1 MSPHHS
7 VPEVGTVF
15 SPLATDRLELGEG
28 VRLLSDGRIVLVDI
42 LTGRLLALPTARD
55 TPLILLAQLDEP
67 LGAVAPL
74 DTGKGFLAAAGTGFT
89 RLTEY
94 GAPSRRTSLADLV
107 GSPPR
112 RMNDAVCDARG
123 RMWAGSMAY
132 DAAPGAGALH
142 RLDRDGTTVTVLK
155 DLTVPNG
162 PAFSPDGTTMYLAD
176 SALGTVDS
184 YRVDPSTGTLS
195 DRRRTFSL
203 SPGSG
208 SPDGMTVDDQGR
220 LWSAVWGAGEI
231 RCYSPDGRLLL
242 TVGVP
247 ARQPTSVC
255 LTGTQ
260 LIVTTAR
267 YGMDR
272 PGPLDGA
279 VLAASCAV
287 TAPPTAAAAR

>member
-1 MSPHHS
+1 MPPHHS
-7 VPEVGTVF
+7 VPEAGTVF
-15 SPLATDRLELGEG
+15 TSMATDRLELGEG
-28 VRLLSDGRIVLVDI
+28 VRLLGDGRIVLVDI
-42 LTGRLLALPTARD
+42 LTGRLFTLPTD
-55 TPLILLAQLDEP
+55 PGTPLTLLAQLDEP

-94 GAPSRRTSLADLV
+94 GAPRSRMPLPDLV

-112 RMNDAVCDARG
+112 RMNDAVCDPRG

-132 DAAPGAGALH
+132 DATPGAGALH
-142 RLDRDGTTVTVLK
+142 RLERDGTTVTVLR
-155 DLTVPNG
+155 DLNVPNG
-162 PAFSPDGTTMYLAD
+162 PAFSPDGTTMFLAD

-184 YRVDPSTGTLS
+184 YRVDPSTGALS
-195 DRRRTFSL
+195 GRRRTFSL
-203 SPGSG
+203 APGSG
-208 SPDGMTVDDQGR
+208 SPDGMTVDDEGR

-247 ARQPTSVC
+247 ASQPTSVC
-255 LTGTQ
+255 LTGTE

-267 YGMDR
+267 YGLDR

-279 VLAASCAV
+279 VLATSCDV
-287 TAPPTAAAAR
+287 TAPPVAAAAT